1 MIKKSLLTLA
11 LLSLAASAALA
22 QSSPARTATGTYN
35 GITWEAQSRI
45 VGQTST
51 GTLASGGNPIYTAP
65 MPQYNGVVGMLT
77 NFGPGASF
85 VCSGTLLPDRQ
96 SILTAAHCV
105 TNGPNLANPL
115 TTRVFFYGGPNVD
128 QMIYPS
134 GNGPAP
140 AGVSEVAAAQYFV
153 HPLYTGQVI
162 DQNDIAIIRLAA
174 PAPSFAQSHQI
185 ASLTDLTGSVF
196 NIAGYGARS
205 NGGGSVGSNLGTGRL
220 RQGDNR
226 FDYRW
231 GDAAFGGFF
240 NGFFDNPA
248 LPTAQVEYSY
258 VADFD
263 NGTAARDASG
273 LLAADFGLTG
283 LKYNNLGVGQTEATS
298 SGGDS
303 GGPLF
308 IGGRIA
314 AITSYGLSFGSGF
327 GDLDDDLND
336 TFGEFGGYVP
346 TYIHAAW
353 ISTVPEPGSYALMA
367 LGLAAIGVAARR
379 RRAG

>member
-1 MIKKSLLTLA
+1 MINKPLLA
-11 LLSLAASAALA
+11 LAALA
-22 QSSPARTATGTYN
+22 LAATSALAQSPARTASGTYN
-35 GITWEAQSRI
+35 GITWQAQSRI

-51 GTLASGGNPIYTAP
+51 GTLASGGSPIYTAP
-65 MPQYNGVVGMLT
+65 MPQYSGVVGMLT
-77 NFGPGASF
+77 DFGPGAAF

-115 TTRVFFYGGPNVD
+115 TTRVFFYGGSNVD
-128 QMIYPS
+128 QVIYPATVT
-134 GNGPAP
+134 GAAP

-153 HPLYTGQVI
+153 HPLYTGEVI

-174 PAPSFAQSHQI
+174 PAPSFVQSHQI
-185 ASLTDLTGSVF
+185 AGLTDLTGSVF

-205 NGGGSVGSNLGTGRL
+205 SGGGSVGSNLGTGRL

-226 FDYRW
+226 FDFRF
-231 GDAAFGGFF
+231 GDADFAGGWDGVFGSA
-240 NGFFDNPA
+240 DYD
-248 LPTAQVEYSY
+248 YSY

-273 LLAADFGLTG
+273 IVAADFGLGG

-298 SGGDS
+298 AGGDS

-314 AITSYGLSFGSGF
+314 AITSYGLSFGSDF
-327 GDLDDDLND
+327 GDQDDDLND

-353 ISTVPEPGSYALMA
+353 ISTVPEPGTYALMA
-367 LGLAAIGVAARR
+367 LGLAAVGVAARR
-379 RRAG
+379 RRAD